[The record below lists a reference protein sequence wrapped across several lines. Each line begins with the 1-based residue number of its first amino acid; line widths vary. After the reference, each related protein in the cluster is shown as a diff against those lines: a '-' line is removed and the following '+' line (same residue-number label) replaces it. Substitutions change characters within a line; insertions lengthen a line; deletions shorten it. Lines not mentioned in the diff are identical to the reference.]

1 MATKSFRPT
10 SPAIRQK
17 TVEDFSNLE
26 KDKGPKSLLTN
37 LPDTGGRNNHG
48 HTTSRFKGGGHKRL
62 YRIVEFKRTH
72 VGMQASVIGFYYDPN
87 RSARLA
93 LLQYPNGDKSY
104 ILAPV
109 GLKKGDKVECGP
121 EADIKPGNA
130 LPLANIPVGTTIH
143 CIELKPG
150 RGAQIVRTAGAS
162 AMLLGREGKDAQV
175 RMPSGEVRLVSI
187 QCYAT
192 IGQVGN
198 IEHETRMIGKAGRT
212 RWLGKRP
219 HNRGTTMNPV
229 DHPHGGGEGKTSGGR
244 HPVSPWGQPT
254 KGYKTRNN
262 KRTDSRIV
270 RGRPRGKMTGGKNA

>member
-1 MATKSFRPT
+1 MKSFRPT

-26 KDKGPKSLLTN
+26 KDKGPKKLLSS

-48 HTTSRFKGGGHKRL
+48 HMTTRHKGGGHKRL
-62 YRIVEFKRTH
+62 YRTVEFKRSHLGISAT
-72 VGMQASVIGFYYDPN
+72 VVGFYYDPN

-93 LLQYPNGDKSY
+93 LLSYANGDKSY

-121 EADIKPGNA
+121 DSDIKPGNA
-130 LPLANIPVGTTIH
+130 LPLANIPAGTTIH
-143 CIELKPG
+143 AVELKPG

-162 AMLLGREGKDAQV
+162 AMLLGKEGKDAQV
-175 RMPSGEVRLVSI
+175 RMPSGEVRLISL

-192 IGQVGN
+192 VGQVGN
-198 IEHETRMIGKAGRT
+198 TEHETRIIGKAGRS
-212 RWLGKRP
+212 RWLGIRP
-219 HNRGTTMNPV
+219 TNRGTTMNPI
-229 DHPHGGGEGKTSGGR
+229 DHPHGGGEGRTSGGR

-270 RGRPRGKMTGGKNA
+270 RGRPRGKMTGGKNV